1 MRFLRNWGAL
11 LLPLA
16 SLFSLAPCSSAD
28 STLVQPKEFT
38 PPPVFKN
45 TNLLRTIDITKPYV
59 RETTAMVIDNIS
71 KEPQT
76 EYYVLVPKGIIENIS
91 YFEARGESGPH
102 AVSPTVFNPK
112 SETQYYRVL
121 FSAPLP
127 AGKSAKLWI
136 TLAQTD
142 CLTPVPAL
150 IGQTDKQFLQWTG
163 SQYAASAYITEKQKT
178 KIKFPN
184 NEVPNF
190 TVLENNDE
198 NDDPTGAGS
207 WYTYGPYKTVNPDQK
222 GGKAITLRFEYTSP
236 VIKMIRMERH
246 IEVSHWGGNIAFQER
261 YWMTN
266 LGAKLKDTFSRV
278 QWASTSYYNP
288 PTSAIK
294 QLTFTLI
301 PGAQDAYFTDEIG
314 NVSTSRFRSNMREA
328 HLELKPRYPVF
339 GGWNYSFV
347 VGWNHDLKNFLR
359 VSQDGER
366 YILKVPFLEG
376 PKDSVTYDEME
387 ITVVLPEG
395 AIDVKYSPPIPL
407 ISEEEYLHHTFMD
420 TLGRTAIKMR
430 AVNVVDEQHKKEL
443 IVTYHYPTMA
453 LHRKPFAIFTGIL
466 TLFTF
471 SWLVSKID
479 LRIGK

>member
-1 MRFLRNWGAL
+1 MRSLRNWGAL
-11 LLPLA
+11 LLPLT
-16 SLFSLAPCSSAD
+16 SLFSLSSCSSAD
-28 STLVQPKEFT
+28 STLALPKDPT
-38 PPPVFKN
+38 PPQVFKN
-45 TNLLRTIDITKPYV
+45 SNLLRTIDITKPYV
-59 RETTAMVIDNIS
+59 RETIAMVIDNIS
-71 KEPQT
+71 KEPQA
-76 EYYVLVPKGIIENIS
+76 EYYVPIPKGIVENIS
-91 YFEARGESGPH
+91 YLEARGEDGPH
-102 AVSPTVFNPK
+102 VVNLAVFNPE

-121 FSAPLP
+121 LNAPLL
-127 AGKSAKLWI
+127 AGKSTRLWI

-142 CLTPVPAL
+142 RLTPVPAL
-150 IGQTDKQFLQWTG
+150 IGQTEKQFLQWTG
-163 SQYAASAYITEKQKT
+163 FQYAASAYVTEKQKT

-184 NEVPNF
+184 NEVPDY
-190 TVLENNDE
+190 TVLKNGES
-198 NDDPTGAGS
+198 DDPTKAGS
-207 WYTYGPYKTVNPDQK
+207 WYTYGPYKTVKPDQK

-236 VIKMIRMERH
+236 VIKMTRMERH
-246 IEVSHWGGNIAFQER
+246 IEVSHWGGNIAFEER

-278 QWASTSYYNP
+278 QWASTNYYNP

-294 QLTFTLI
+294 QLTFPLI

-314 NVSTSRFRSNMREA
+314 NVSTSHFRSNIREA

-366 YILKVPFLEG
+366 YVLKIPFLEG
-376 PKDSVTYDEME
+376 PKDSVTYDEIE
-387 ITVVLPEG
+387 ITIVLPEG
-395 AIDVKYSPPIPL
+395 ATDVKYSPPITL
-407 ISEEEYLHHTFMD
+407 VSQEEYLHYTFMD
-420 TLGRTAIKMR
+420 TLGRAAIKMK

-443 IVTYHYPTMA
+443 IVTYRYPTMA
-453 LHRKPFAIFTGIL
+453 LYRKPFVIFTGVL